1 MFINVKSFSSLIF
14 LVIECLVFVF
24 LYLEVKRRARLR
36 GKEQELND
44 FWYFRF
50 IVQVI
55 YAHETVFFVHNNLNA
70 KKGEKK
76 IVSE

>member
-1 MFINVKSFSSLIF
+1 MLKVFLLSSSSL
-14 LVIECLVFVF
+14 LNASSSYF
-24 LYLEVKRRARLR
+24 LYLEVKRTARLR

-55 YAHETVFFVHNNLNA
+55 YAHETVFFVHNNLNV
-70 KKGEKK
+70 KKGGKK